1 MTYHNGEDYDIDI
14 QVISRCYG
22 KPSKR
27 LITEAI
33 MIEELPIEKAM
44 NSKKEWTY
52 TKLNKILLQ

>member
-1 MTYHNGEDYDIDI
+1 MTCHNGEDYDIDI
-14 QVISRCYG
+14 QVINRCYG

-33 MIEELPIEKAM
+33 RIEELPIEKAM

-52 TKLNKILLQ
+52 TKLNKIQLQ